1 MQFFNTIRFSPK
13 KFQQISKLGNK
24 KLYSPKRE
32 YVINKNYI
40 YSTAKHKGNYI
51 ICQGKNLVVVY
62 CILFDAYIIDSNELL
77 PPPYMMTYHGLW
89 PIYMSTEAYF
99 IM

>member
-1 MQFFNTIRFSPK
+1 MYYTK
-13 KFQQISKLGNK
+13 
-24 KLYSPKRE
+24 Y
-32 YVINKNYI
+32 YI
-40 YSTAKHKGNYI
+40 YTTSKHKGNYI